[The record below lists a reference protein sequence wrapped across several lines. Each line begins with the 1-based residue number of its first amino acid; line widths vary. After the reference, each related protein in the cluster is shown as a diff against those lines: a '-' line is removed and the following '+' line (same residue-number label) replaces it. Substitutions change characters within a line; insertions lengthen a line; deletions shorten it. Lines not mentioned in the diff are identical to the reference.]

1 MHRLP
6 AAGDPKAML
15 RVGEHASMLQV
26 CFLGAG
32 VREAEACPALA
43 QHDLRE
49 RTSAT
54 EGELEVLQLA
64 HA

>member
-1 MHRLP
+1 
-6 AAGDPKAML
+6 
-15 RVGEHASMLQV
+15 MLQV